1 MTARSGARSGRL
13 ERPETTEGPAFL
25 IVGTSRSG
33 TTLVQRLAWGLDG
46 VRVPPETHFFG
57 RYVRLLL
64 DAQTFPLDEA
74 AIRAEV
80 ARFGKLGTSRGLAVD
95 ADCVVEDL
103 HGTCGSPW
111 ELFGAF
117 VREMAG
123 PAGLYGEKT
132 PEHLRCWEALTR
144 RAPAL
149 RLICVVREP
158 RAVVA
163 SNLEVP
169 FAPKSIAW
177 LSERWKLDQSLAA
190 AARSRLGPERCLVL
204 RYEDVVADPDRA
216 TATMGAFLGAAVGAG
231 EERVGGDEPAP
242 RTHMEWEWWK
252 DRAAGP
258 VTDQRIDAWR
268 ERLTPSQAELILAI
282 CGGSMGRFG
291 YAGAP
296 GRLTAIATQVAI
308 QPREQWRRVHLR
320 AKVHRYRSWMARA
333 AL

>member
-1 MTARSGARSGRL
+1 MT
-13 ERPETTEGPAFL
+13 AFL

-33 TTLVQRLAWGLDG
+33 TTLVQRLAWGLEG

-64 DAQTFPLDEA
+64 EGQTFPLDEA

-117 VREMAG
+117 VRQMAG
-123 PAGLYGEKT
+123 PATLYGEKT

-163 SNLEVP
+163 SNLDVP
-169 FAPKSIAW
+169 FAPKSVAW
-177 LSERWKLDQSLAA
+177 LSERWRLDQSLAA
-190 AARSRLGPERCLVL
+190 AARTHLGPDRCLVL

-216 TATMGAFLGAAVGAG
+216 TMAMGAFLGAAVGTGA
-231 EERVGGDEPAP
+231 DAAEPEVP

-252 DRAAGP
+252 ERAAGP
-258 VTDQRIDAWR
+258 ITDQRIDAWR
-268 ERLTPSQAELILAI
+268 ERLTPPQADLILAI

-291 YAGAP
+291 YAGSP
-296 GRLTAIATQVAI
+296 GRPTALAKQAMI
-308 QPREQWRRVHLR
+308 PPPEQWRRVHLH
-320 AKVHRYRSWMARA
+320 AKVRRYRSWMAKA